1 MRPVG
6 SPTLALLAASL
17 GCLVMTVLR
26 GLVTGSIRYGFLL
39 WNLFL
44 AWVPYALSLLIV
56 RMWSRPGPP
65 ALRRPAVVATGLVWL
80 FFYPNAPYILTDFI
94 HVIQVP
100 VWIRPERSHPLI
112 TESAVLWYDIILHS
126 AFAFVGHIVGLISLM
141 ILQRTIRGRYGSH
154 MAWGFAGAATL
165 LGGYGIYLGRF
176 VRFNSWD
183 IFRDPAATVPVALS
197 NLLNPKAVLFSLAF
211 AFFIFLTYLI
221 VWSLCETA
229 QRREQPAAAHQLRP
243 RCRTP
248 SGSGSPPRS

>member
-1 MRPVG
+1 MESV
-6 SPTLALLAASL
+6 TFALLAASS

-26 GLVTGSIRYGFLL
+26 GLVTGSIRYVFLL

-44 AWVPYALSLLIV
+44 AWIPYVLSLLIV
-56 RMWSRPGPP
+56 RMWSRPGPS
-65 ALRRPAVVATGLVWL
+65 ALRRPAVVGTGLLWL

-100 VWIRPERSHPLI
+100 VRIRPERSHPLI
-112 TESAVLWYDIILHS
+112 TENAVLWYDIILNS

-141 ILQRTIRGRYGSH
+141 ILHRAIRERLGNRI
-154 MAWGFAGAATL
+154 AWGFATAATI

-183 IFRDPAATVPVALS
+183 IFRRPADTVPVALS
-197 NLLNPKAVLFSLAF
+197 NLLNPKALLFSLAF
-211 AFFIFLTYLI
+211 GFFIFLTYLI

-229 QRREQPAAAHQLRP
+229 RRLE
-243 RCRTP
+243 
-248 SGSGSPPRS
+248 